1 MNILNVKIGARL
13 GAGFSAVIVLMLV
26 LIAYGSINLA
36 NIKQLS
42 EQIIDQD
49 WAKVNAAQSM
59 SASISDTGLLTQQ
72 LFMGNSDEETKD
84 IYHHIDANKKNA
96 TDVLTVLE
104 QLVDTTEGKS
114 ILAEIKVVR
123 AEYIASFN
131 QVAHLL
137 SEQKRDDAAMQMKRE
152 TLPVLSHLQE
162 RLKAL
167 VDLQKKRAAESGAA
181 INYRIANTRNVMIF
195 LGLVALLLS
204 AAIAYGIAR
213 SITRPITAAVKLAQT
228 VAQGDLTGEIDD
240 RGGDEIGLLLK
251 SLKRMNHNLSDIVGK
266 VRAGTETITVASTQ
280 IASGN
285 LDLSARTEEQAS
297 SLEQT
302 AASME
307 ELTSIVR
314 QNADNAHQANQLVA
328 SASSIATR
336 GGTVVAEVVDTMA
349 AIDMSSRKIVDIIGV
364 IDGIAFQT
372 NILALNAAVEAARAG
387 EQGRGF
393 AVVATEVRSLAQ
405 RSAAA
410 AKEVKVLINNSVTQ
424 VEVGSRL
431 VADAGNT
438 MQEIV
443 SSVHRVTNIMREIA
457 AASQEQS
464 IGIDQIN
471 NAIIQMDQ
479 VTQQNAALVEEA
491 AATAAAL
498 EQQATDLT
506 RVVSVFKIGSRELI
520 GNHDRLIDVKQLPS
534 SKFVAMTPAL
544 RSA

>member
-213 SITRPITAAVKLAQT
+213 SITRPIRV
-228 VAQGDLTGEIDD
+228 
-240 RGGDEIGLLLK
+240 
-251 SLKRMNHNLSDIVGK
+251 SRM
-266 VRAGTETITVASTQ
+266 R
-280 IASGN
+280 
-285 LDLSARTEEQAS
+285 
-297 SLEQT
+297 
-302 AASME
+302 
-307 ELTSIVR
+307 
-314 QNADNAHQANQLVA
+314 
-328 SASSIATR
+328 
-336 GGTVVAEVVDTMA
+336 
-349 AIDMSSRKIVDIIGV
+349 SR
-364 IDGIAFQT
+364 
-372 NILALNAAVEAARAG
+372 
-387 EQGRGF
+387 
-393 AVVATEVRSLAQ
+393 
-405 RSAAA
+405 
-410 AKEVKVLINNSVTQ
+410 NNS
-424 VEVGSRL
+424 
-431 VADAGNT
+431 
-438 MQEIV
+438 I
-443 SSVHRVTNIMREIA
+443 
-457 AASQEQS
+457 
-464 IGIDQIN
+464 
-471 NAIIQMDQ
+471 
-479 VTQQNAALVEEA
+479 
-491 AATAAAL
+491 
-498 EQQATDLT
+498 
-506 RVVSVFKIGSRELI
+506 
-520 GNHDRLIDVKQLPS
+520 
-534 SKFVAMTPAL
+534 
-544 RSA
+544 